1 MNYIKVTSI
10 EHLDE
15 LLEKHVSS
23 EFVIRSGVLRSSK
36 NIQKQCDKY
45 IVYHYI
51 DDTEEVVTAEE
62 LMADNIGA
70 AIRNGNFYCET
81 TKDI

>member
-36 NIQKQCDKY
+36 NIQKQFHLPKKKWSS
-45 IVYHYI
+45 
-51 DDTEEVVTAEE
+51 
-62 LMADNIGA
+62 
-70 AIRNGNFYCET
+70 R
-81 TKDI
+81 